1 MSNNIPERG
10 GGGDSRETRGFK
22 AGINHDASIES
33 CNFKKPAVMPPILEV
48 KNISIAFGGLQAL
61 FDVSFGVLPGELLG
75 IIGPNGAGKTVVL
88 NCINGIH
95 APDSG
100 DILFNG
106 RSIRGLACHR
116 IAALGIGRT
125 FQHSELFQRMT
136 VTENVLLGRHI
147 YLKTN
152 ILTGG
157 IFWGPG
163 RREEVKARE
172 NAEMIMDFLDLT
184 MYRKEKVGNLAYGI
198 QKIVGLARALAGE
211 PRLLL
216 VDEPGTGLMRQEK
229 EDVARFLLR
238 IHHESKTAII
248 WIEHDM
254 QMITEICNR
263 LICLNFG
270 RKIKEGTPDEVI
282 NEPKVIESYLGRQ
295 PLGKSFPTVLD

>member
-1 MSNNIPERG
+1 MSSNIPERG
-10 GGGDSRETRGFK
+10 GGGDSRG
-22 AGINHDASIES
+22 
-33 CNFKKPAVMPPILEV
+33 VMSPILEV
-48 KNISIAFGGLQAL
+48 NDVSIAFGGLQAL
-61 FDVSFGVLPGELLG
+61 SEVSFNVLPGELLG

-95 APDSG
+95 PPDSG
-100 DILFNG
+100 DILFKG
-106 RSIRGLACHR
+106 RSIRGLACHK

-136 VTENVLLGRHI
+136 VMENVILGRHI

-163 RREEVKARE
+163 RREEVRARE
-172 NAEMIMDFLDLT
+172 KAEMIMDFLELT

-211 PRLLL
+211 PRLIL
-216 VDEPGTGLMRQEK
+216 VDELGTGLMRQEK

-238 IHHESKTAII
+238 IHHESKTAIV

-254 QMITEICNR
+254 QLITEICDR
-263 LICLNFG
+263 LICLSFG
-270 RKIKEGTPDEVI
+270 RKIKEGTPEEVI
-282 NEPKVIESYLGRQ
+282 ADPEVIESYLGKR
-295 PLGKSFPTVLD
+295 SHTVPD